1 MTDIDILRVS
11 IARRRAELGASL
23 SALAAKADAP
33 LRLADGAQRTVA
45 HGTDA
50 ARRAAAHIRQH
61 QTLWVAGAVIGV
73 LALALLT
80 GRWR

>member
-1 MTDIDILRVS
+1 MTDIDILRTN

-23 SALAAKADAP
+23 NALAVKADGP

-45 HGTDA
+45 NGTDA
-50 ARRAAAHIRQH
+50 ARRAAAYFRQH

-73 LALALLT
+73 LALVLLT
-80 GRWR
+80 GRRR